1 MASSQWG
8 ELPDP
13 VVMRAPA
20 WARLVSVPVM
30 AVLWVGLLFGLYG
43 LVTQG
48 AGQDVP
54 WLAAAAGWV
63 LTIFFV
69 VILPLAAYALL
80 TFRLV
85 LGPDRIE
92 RRPGR
97 TSVAVSDLREL
108 RALPAATI
116 NRANR
121 GARVQM
127 INSSGGVVAQI
138 EESSREWAK
147 GLNMV
152 RFWASRQPELIKD
165 DYTQQRLV
173 RSEP

>member
-1 MASSQWG
+1 
-8 ELPDP
+8 
-13 VVMRAPA
+13 
-20 WARLVSVPVM
+20 M

-43 LVTQG
+43 LVTHG

-54 WLAAAAGWV
+54 WLAVAAGWV

-69 VILPLAAYALL
+69 VVLPLAAYALL

-85 LGPDRIE
+85 LRPDRIE

-108 RALPAATI
+108 RALPASTI

-127 INSSGGVVAQI
+127 IGANGGVVAQI
-138 EESSREWAK
+138 EESSREWVA
-147 GLNMV
+147 GLDMARYWV
-152 RFWASRQPELIKD
+152 SRHTGLVKD
-165 DYTQQRLV
+165 DYTRERLV
-173 RSEP
+173 ARDH